1 MLETSTAREMPPV
14 ASGDDAERAFMSD
27 ELALPRVPWAFFQG
41 LNAFYRRRPS
51 IQLKFAGRG
60 MRLAPTWLPDDP
72 EIPQPYTITVK
83 IDDDQAELVVSEG
96 LLTFL
101 LRELDPALSLE
112 TLDAAQVALV
122 VEYALSEP
130 LGAIEQ
136 AIGSRLSVVTVA
148 KGAGKWTG
156 PDRPGLPLVLY
167 VERLGVAWSLL
178 RLSAVDVVRLA
189 YFFDKSAGA
198 GRAAVDVP
206 LPFRVRVAS
215 ATMSMRELA
224 SIEPGDILL
233 PDDIIRQ
240 PEGAV
245 AVIGEHFVVPVEVT
259 PSGYRLGARLRRGRG
274 SSWEWSLNQSASAG
288 SPMDG
293 GIDGAPVRVMFELGA
308 MDLDLSD
315 VQKLIPGS
323 LVPLA
328 RAMGEGVD
336 IVVSGKRIG
345 RGSMV
350 RIGEG
355 PGIRVT
361 RLFGRS
367 A

>member
-1 MLETSTAREMPPV
+1 MLETSTARDLPSAAP
-14 ASGDDAERAFMSD
+14 GDDIESTSVS
-27 ELALPRVPWAFFQG
+27 EALTLPKVPWAFFQG

-60 MRLAPTWLPDDP
+60 MRLAPTWLTEDP

-101 LRELDPALSLE
+101 LQELDPALSME
-112 TLDAAQVALV
+112 KLDAAQIALV
-122 VEYALSEP
+122 VELALSEP
-130 LGAIEQ
+130 LDAIEQ
-136 AIGSRLSVVTVA
+136 AIGSQLSVVTVA

-156 PDRPGLPLVLY
+156 PTRPGLPLVLY
-167 VERLGVAWSLL
+167 IERLGVAWSLL

-189 YFFDKSAGA
+189 YFFDKTTGP
-198 GRAAVDVP
+198 GRAPVDFP

-215 ATMSMRELA
+215 ATMSLTEVA

-233 PDDIIRQ
+233 PDDIVRQ

-259 PSGYRLGARLRRGRG
+259 SAGYRLGARLRRGRG
-274 SSWEWSLNQSASAG
+274 SSWEWSLNPPASVDA
-288 SPMDG
+288 PMDG
-293 GIDGAPVRVMFELGA
+293 GIDGSPIRVMFEVGSL
-308 MDLDLSD
+308 DLDLSD

-323 LVPLA
+323 VVPLA
-328 RAMGEGVD
+328 RAPGEGLD
-336 IVVSGKRIG
+336 IVANGQRIG
-345 RGSMV
+345 RGSLV

-367 A
+367 V

>member
-1 MLETSTAREMPPV
+1 MLETGTARDTPS
-14 ASGDDAERAFMSD
+14 ATSGEDAEGADMSD

-60 MRLAPTWLPDDP
+60 MRLAPTWLQEDP
-72 EIPQPYTITVK
+72 EIAQPYTVTIK

-96 LLTFL
+96 LLLFL

-112 TLDAAQVALV
+112 TLDAGQAALA
-122 VEYALSEP
+122 VEYALSDP

-136 AIGSRLSVVTVA
+136 AIGSQLSVVTVA

-189 YFFDKSAGA
+189 YFFDKSAGP
-198 GRAAVDVP
+198 GRTTVDVP
-206 LPFRVRVAS
+206 LPFRVRVAC
-215 ATMSMRELA
+215 ATMSPREIA

-233 PDDIIRQ
+233 PDDIVRQ
-240 PEGAV
+240 PEAAV

-259 PSGYRLGARLRRGRG
+259 PSGYRLGARLRRGRA
-274 SSWEWSLNQSASAG
+274 SSWEWSLCQPASSAA
-288 SPMDG
+288 PVDG
-293 GIDGAPVRVMFELGA
+293 GIDGAPIRVMFELGA
-308 MDLDLSD
+308 LEIDLSD

-323 LVPLA
+323 VVPLA

-336 IVVSGKRIG
+336 IVVNGQRIG
-345 RGSMV
+345 RGSLV

-367 A
+367 G